1 MIRKSLIALLLVTS
15 AAPALAAPG
24 DNDRQQWHQRG
35 DGQPRCERDGPDRRK
50 APENAPAVRQAPD
63 RPNPT
68 VQGRPQRGDD
78 RRVGGWQGR
87 GDAGPQRAPVDR
99 VAPTRGL
106 AGQDARGN
114 WRDGRNDH
122 NGRGQDRRD
131 DNRDWRNDRQG
142 DRQNWRDDRRDDRHD
157 WRDGRRDDR
166 HDGRDNRQG
175 WNGGHGR
182 WDNNWRNDRRY
193 NWQDYRRYNRNT
205 YHLPRYYAPR
215 GYAYRRWSP
224 GYRIDPWFYGQNY
237 WISDPWAYRLPPAYG
252 SYRWVRYYD
261 DVVLIDVR
269 TGLIADI
276 IYSFFY

>member
-15 AAPALAAPG
+15 AAPVLAAPG
-24 DNDRQQWHQRG
+24 DNDHQQWQDRGGRGQERG
-35 DGQPRCERDGPDRRK
+35 DRGDRGGPDRPNTPDRS
-50 APENAPAVRQAPD
+50 PVVRQAPD

-68 VQGRPQRGDD
+68 VQGRQER
-78 RRVGGWQGR
+78 GGWQGR

-99 VAPTRGL
+99 VAPNRGL

-114 WRDGRNDH
+114 WRDGRSDN

-142 DRQNWRDDRRDDRHD
+142 DRQNWRDDRRGD
-157 WRDGRRDDR
+157 RDGRRDDR
-166 HDGRDNRQG
+166 HDWRDNRQG
-175 WNGGHGR
+175 WNGGNGR

-261 DVVLIDVR
+261 DVVLVDVR